1 MIPFTTALIIPVVTF
16 YAMIK
21 GIDYMYS
28 EMTGKEKPITSINL
42 RQWKDGWG

>member
-1 MIPFTTALIIPVVTF
+1 MWVPVATF

-21 GIDYMYS
+21 GIDYMYK
-28 EMTGKEKPITSINL
+28 EMAEKEKQIKVINF